1 MSLLHHA
8 ACAHTPHLPNVTTTS
23 RLKCVD
29 SSVSMA
35 HRRRAADVAFDQPAQ
50 DRHEPAEHDLQAPQV
65 ERQAGAVCNSAPLR
79 LRR

>member
-1 MSLLHHA
+1 LF
-8 ACAHTPHLPNVTTTS
+8 
-23 RLKCVD
+23 
-29 SSVSMA
+29 SVNGAPST
-35 HRRRAADVAFDQPAQ
+35 RRDVAFDQPAQ

>member
-1 MSLLHHA
+1 
-8 ACAHTPHLPNVTTTS
+8 
-23 RLKCVD
+23 
-29 SSVSMA
+29 MA
-35 HRRRAADVAFDQPAQ
+35 HRRRDADVAFDQPAQ